1 MSVRKQRDGGWVA
14 DVTVGVKWDG
24 TRDRRTRLCRT
35 RREAERAESAFR
47 LERDGRQ
54 GRVTGRIAFGEFVEQ
69 LWWPSKAGLRRN
81 SRDTYRQVLDA
92 RLLPAFREV
101 DLGSVNR
108 LSIQR
113 MILAC
118 PTRKSGQKAREV
130 LSSVL
135 GSAVEMGLI
144 QVNPA
149 SFRYQYPARGERSQ
163 AGRSQGEV
171 LGTFAEH
178 SRYLRWLAETAPGSA
193 EERMAVLGLC
203 MGLRKGEV
211 LGLDW
216 ERVDLASRTAVI
228 DREYTLGGGRAA
240 MDDPKTERS
249 LRRVPI
255 PAYAAARMEA
265 WGPGEG
271 PVVEGPGGGRMNPHT
286 ASNRLRRLAQG
297 TYPDGD
303 PLPRVT
309 LYTMRHS
316 FATAC
321 IAAGVEVA
329 KLSRWL
335 GHCNVSTTYNMYVRP
350 RLSDLADGAVPI
362 IDDAM
367 KDM

>member
-1 MSVRKQRDGGWVA
+1 MAVRKQSDGRWVA

-24 TRDRRTRLCRT
+24 TRDRRTRTCRT
-35 RREAERAESAFR
+35 KREAERAESAFKV
-47 LERDGRQ
+47 ERDGRQ
-54 GRVTGRIAFGEFVEQ
+54 GPVTGRITFGEFVDE

-92 RLLPAFREV
+92 RLMPAFREA
-101 DLGSVNR
+101 DLSSINKLG
-108 LSIQR
+108 IQR
-113 MILAC
+113 MVLAC

-144 QVNPA
+144 SVNPA
-149 SFRYQYPARGERSQ
+149 SFRYQYPMRGERAAS
-163 AGRSQGEV
+163 GTSQGEV

-178 SRYLRWLAETAPGSA
+178 RRYLEHLAATAPGSP

-203 MGLRKGEV
+203 LGLRKGEV

-216 ERVDLASRTAVI
+216 ERVDLSARVATI
-228 DREYTLGGGRAA
+228 DREYTLGGGRAE
-240 MDDPKTERS
+240 MDDTKTERS

-255 PAYAAARMEA
+255 PAYAAARMA
-265 WGPGEG
+265 TWGPGEG
-271 PVVEGPGGGRMNPHT
+271 PVVTGDGGRRMNPHT
-286 ASNRLRRLAQG
+286 AGNRLRRLAQG
-297 TYPDGD
+297 SYPEGD
-303 PLPRVT
+303 RLPRLT

-321 IAAGVEVA
+321 IDAGVEVA

-350 RLSDLADGAVPI
+350 RLSDLSGSAVPI
-362 IDDAM
+362 IDEAM
-367 KDM
+367 GDI